1 MIFLD
6 SKKRKVKEMK
16 RFLYILFLFN
26 CSTFGSVSTQTNL
39 NPSHDTGCSEFKG
52 PSWFLCLEKLHANW
66 QKIESS
72 QATVT
77 ILSKEREGEYL
88 RLKKESVGLSFF
100 VVNSRKSLTLLHF
113 FQRLKVTLSTILIS
127 ICIGL
132 LIGISFK
139 SGFECAEGQKVRRR
153 RS

>member
-1 MIFLD
+1 
-6 SKKRKVKEMK
+6 MK

-77 ILSKEREGEYL
+77 NLSKEREGDYL
-88 RLKKESVGLSFF
+88 RLKKRICWTEFF
-100 VVNSRKSLTLLHF
+100 CRDFEEVAYSPTF
-113 FQRLKVTLSTILIS
+113 FQKLKVTLSTILIS
-127 ICIGL
+127 VCIGF

-139 SGFECAEGQKVRRR
+139 IGF
-153 RS
+153 